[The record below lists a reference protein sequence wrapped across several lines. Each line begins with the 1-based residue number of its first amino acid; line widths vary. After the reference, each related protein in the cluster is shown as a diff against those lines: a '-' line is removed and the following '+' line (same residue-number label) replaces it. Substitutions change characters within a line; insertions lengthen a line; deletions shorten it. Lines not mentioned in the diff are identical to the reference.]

1 MFKEEQPKILHNGN
15 WLELIWMY
23 REIKDTFSWMNS
35 ICNNNNINDL
45 VSTLGVK
52 KLKLCKSYIEGI
64 YSDILQVIETK
75 VKNTSSYT
83 MIWIRGSPSVGKS
96 VLAASI
102 LTQLQDQNRYVISFW
117 FYHTQST
124 MIATDSLWHVVACD
138 LFLLYPSF
146 RWHLVKHHNEHSS
159 SNIDHLFK
167 NLIETPLSSLDD
179 VPYKELLV
187 IVINILDECSG
198 LRGASCAHLSIGFRP
213 TTWTSSSKLL
223 QVNQRAL

>member
-1 MFKEEQPKILHNGN
+1 
-15 WLELIWMY
+15 MY

-35 ICNNNNINDL
+35 ICNNDNINDL

-52 KLKLCKSYIEGI
+52 KLKLCKSYMEGI

-75 VKNTSSYT
+75 VKNTSSHT
-83 MIWIRGSPSVGKS
+83 MIWIRESPSVGKS

-124 MIATDSLWHVVACD
+124 TIATDSLWHVVACD

-146 RWHLVKHHNEHSS
+146 R
-159 SNIDHLFK
+159 
-167 NLIETPLSSLDD
+167 
-179 VPYKELLV
+179 
-187 IVINILDECSG
+187 
-198 LRGASCAHLSIGFRP
+198 
-213 TTWTSSSKLL
+213 
-223 QVNQRAL
+223 